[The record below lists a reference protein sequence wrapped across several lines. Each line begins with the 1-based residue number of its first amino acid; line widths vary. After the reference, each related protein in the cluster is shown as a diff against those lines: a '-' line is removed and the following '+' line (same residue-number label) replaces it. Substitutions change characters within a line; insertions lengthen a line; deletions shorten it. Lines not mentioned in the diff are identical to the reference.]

1 MGLGAA
7 GVESILPLLPLLPNK
22 QSPLNNQYCL
32 AVQLLSMLMKLLDC
46 HQPVE
51 MEAASEGTNME
62 IVRRFED
69 PC

>member
-7 GVESILPLLPLLPNK
+7 GVECILPLLPLLPNK

-46 HQPVE
+46 NQPVE
-51 MEAASEGTNME
+51 MEAASEGTNIE
-62 IVRRFED
+62 FVRRFED

>member
-1 MGLGAA
+1 MGVGAA
-7 GVESILPLLPLLPNK
+7 GVGCILPLLPLLPNK
-22 QSPLNNQYCL
+22 QSPLNNQYCW
-32 AVQLLSMLMKLLDC
+32 AIQLLSTLMKLLDC